1 MKFANMWAIAR
12 KDWIEVRQNKYAW
25 MPMLILPV
33 LFDVLLP
40 LGIILLITKLN
51 MDPKSFVA
59 DADLD
64 TFFRAMPAS
73 IAQFLH
79 PEQPAQF
86 AITAILGYLLAPMF
100 LMLPLMF
107 STTISAEA
115 FAGERERKTM
125 EALFYT
131 PATDAE
137 LFLGKVM
144 AAAIPSI
151 GITWIG
157 FFVYSL
163 ILNLAPYGVF
173 QRFWF
178 PLPTWWPLIFWMSPA
193 LVLLGIAFTVL
204 ISEKVPTFL
213 GAYQTSSMV
222 VLIVVVLF
230 IGQMTG
236 VLYLS
241 VGIGL
246 LLGAL
251 LWVVAGILSFFAIR
265 TFNRAKML
273 TGS

>member
-1 MKFANMWAIAR
+1 MKFANMLAIAR

-25 MPMLILPV
+25 IPMLILPIV
-33 LFDVLLP
+33 FDVLLP
-40 LGIILLITKLN
+40 LGIILLMTTLK

-59 DADLD
+59 DADLEV
-64 TFFRAMPAS
+64 FFSAMPAS

-79 PEQPAQF
+79 PEQPVQF
-86 AITAILGYLLAPMF
+86 AITAILGYMMAPMF
-100 LMLPLMF
+100 LILPLMV
-107 STTISAEA
+107 STTIAAES

-144 AAAIPSI
+144 AAAVPAI

-157 FFVYSL
+157 FALYTL
-163 ILNLAPYGVF
+163 ILNLAPYSVF
-173 QRFWF
+173 QHFWF
-178 PLPTWWPLIFWMSPA
+178 PLPTWWPLIFWMAPA
-193 LVLLGIAFTVL
+193 LILLGIAFTVL

-213 GAYQTSSMV
+213 GAYQTSSMI
-222 VLIVVVLF
+222 VLLVVVLF
-230 IGQMTG
+230 IGQLSG

-241 VGIGL
+241 VSIGI

-251 LWVVAGILSFFAIR
+251 LWVIAGILSFFAIR

-273 TGS
+273 TG